1 MGWALLQ
8 GISRVFAGVHYTSD
22 IIGSAVLAGR
32 LRRTGAFITKI
43 AKIIPTV
50 GLCLYR
56 SGRYTET
63 KIKIP
68 AKKKE

>member
-1 MGWALLQ
+1 
-8 GISRVFAGVHYTSD
+8 
-22 IIGSAVLAGR
+22 

-50 GLCLYR
+50 GLYLHG

-63 KIKIP
+63 EIKVP
-68 AKKKE
+68 AKEKE